1 MSKESRDAREVLD
14 LLGVGFGPSNLALA
28 VAVFEHNSAVPE
40 RERLRARFL
49 ERQPDFGWHR
59 GMLIEDATM
68 QVSFLKDLVTLR
80 NPASDFSFLSYLHEQ
95 GRLVDFVNHKTLFP
109 LRVEFHDYFRW
120 AAERVSHLV
129 SYGTEVTGVRPVV
142 VDGRVEYFEVSTRD
156 GARYAARNLVV
167 ATGLVPRLPEGL
179 SASDRVWHNSEL
191 LHKVDH
197 VTSASRF
204 VVIGAGQSA
213 AETTALLHERFAE
226 AEVCAVFSRYGYTPS
241 DDSPFANRIF
251 DPAAVDEFH
260 GAPREVREQ
269 LLAYHANTNYSVVDV
284 ELIEDLYRRH
294 YREKVLGRQRLRFLN
309 ASRVVE
315 TLETD
320 DGVRVTVESLTTRA
334 RTVLDADVVVCATG
348 YRPDDV
354 TTLLGEAATLLRRD
368 AAGRP
373 VVTRDYRWL
382 TESDADAAVYV
393 QGGVTEHSHGITSS
407 LLSNNAVRAGEIL
420 DSIRGRT
427 LASGSG
433 RVGVTGSDGAE
444 MRAVVGVELAGASEG
459 NELRHVG

>member
-1 MSKESRDAREVLD
+1 
-14 LLGVGFGPSNLALA
+14 
-28 VAVFEHNSAVPE
+28 
-40 RERLRARFL
+40 
-49 ERQPDFGWHR
+49 
-59 GMLIEDATM
+59 
-68 QVSFLKDLVTLR
+68 
-80 NPASDFSFLSYLHEQ
+80 
-95 GRLVDFVNHKTLFP
+95 
-109 LRVEFHDYFRW
+109 
-120 AAERVSHLV
+120 
-129 SYGTEVTGVRPVV
+129 
-142 VDGRVEYFEVSTRD
+142 
-156 GARYAARNLVV
+156 
-167 ATGLVPRLPEGL
+167 
-179 SASDRVWHNSEL
+179 
-191 LHKVDH
+191 
-197 VTSASRF
+197 
-204 VVIGAGQSA
+204 
-213 AETTALLHERFAE
+213 
-226 AEVCAVFSRYGYTPS
+226 
-241 DDSPFANRIF
+241 
-251 DPAAVDEFH
+251 
-260 GAPREVREQ
+260 
-269 LLAYHANTNYSVVDV
+269 
-284 ELIEDLYRRH
+284 
-294 YREKVLGRQRLRFLN
+294 
-309 ASRVVE
+309 
-315 TLETD
+315 
-320 DGVRVTVESLTTRA
+320 VRVTVESLTTRA